1 MRSQSVLEGV
11 ASIKCRESYVPTTV
25 IHAQPV
31 SFTTPRLLLLLL
43 LVFASVA
50 VIVAAAS
57 DVVRRRR
64 RRLAVSL
71 SHHAR
76 THTRTHDHR
85 PTASPHQR
93 VGTHGRIWGGGD

>member
-1 MRSQSVLEGV
+1 MRSQSVREGV

-43 LVFASVA
+43 LLVFASVA

-64 RRLAVSL
+64 LAVSL
-71 SHHAR
+71 SHHAH
-76 THTRTHDHR
+76 THAR
-85 PTASPHQR
+85 PPTYSITTSARSG
-93 VGTHGRIWGGGD
+93 VGTHGRI